1 MEDLLAC
8 RVCLATNV
16 KLNDI
21 YKYKLN
27 NVYENI
33 SGIEISPADNY
44 PQYLCIYC
52 TSLLLKYAS
61 FRDKCIKA
69 QELMKLTEQ
78 GCELLTVTKLESLAV
93 LHRTNLPYAISNLKT
108 AELIVMSPENN
119 KNLTDIHIKIEPD
132 LSFKEEQ
139 DYSDE
144 EPLANKVKKRICEEN
159 LCVKDFEA
167 NADDDRSDF
176 TLQVDVDAPDCKN
189 DVSEI
194 DIELKCLSKEEQY
207 NELLARKTS
216 QNYINSFYKCELC
229 FKGFLQDE
237 TYKKHMIRHDPSS
250 GSETCDIC
258 KTRWPNTRALKS
270 HKTTAHERKYI
281 CKLCNLEIKSSHRAK
296 EHLKWHGGHKFV
308 CKICGL
314 TFTKS
319 TSHLTHLRLH
329 HPSKNCCEICG
340 ESFLSE
346 VGLKMHYKKSH
357 REVEV
362 IVTRPKIT
370 CCVCDAHF
378 KTDEAMARHV
388 AHTADGVCDA
398 KYSSCYHCGE
408 NYPTQIALKE
418 HIKSHDNGVKCEEC
432 DRQFAHSRSFSIHY
446 QRVHLGIKLQPYKP
460 RERRPHVDWVC
471 EICGKT
477 CISNA
482 SLICHQRIHTGEK
495 PYQCRECPKRF
506 SIFQR
511 LKIHQRTHTGERP
524 FKCTVCPKAF
534 KHKAALNR
542 HDRVHSG
549 AKPYQCIH
557 CGKTFSQSNSR
568 KLHIRTVH
576 LKLPTPYRS
585 SRYRTEDTD
594 VSDNNTLKLSG

>member
-16 KLNDI
+16 KLYDL
-21 YKYKLN
+21 YKNNLN
-27 NVYENI
+27 NIYEI
-33 SGIEISPADNY
+33 ITGIEVAPADNY
-44 PQYLCIYC
+44 PQHLCVYC
-52 TSLLLKYAS
+52 TALLLKCAS
-61 FRDKCIKA
+61 FRDRCIKA
-69 QELMKLTEQ
+69 QELMKLAERE
-78 GCELLTVTKLESLAV
+78 CEILTTTKLQSIAV
-93 LHRTNLPYAISNLKT
+93 LHETNLPYTISDLNT
-108 AELIVMSPENN
+108 TEII
-119 KNLTDIHIKIEPD
+119 DIHIKTEPEVI
-132 LSFKEEQ
+132 LKEEV

-144 EPLANKVKKRICEEN
+144 EPLANKIKKKISEEE
-159 LCVKDFEA
+159 LSVKDFET
-167 NADDDRSDF
+167 NVDDDRSDIG
-176 TLQVDVDAPDCKN
+176 LQSDVGVECKN

-194 DIELKCLSKEEQY
+194 DIELKCLTKEEQY
-207 NELLARKTS
+207 NELLARKNS

-250 GSETCDIC
+250 GDQTCDIC

-270 HKTTAHERKYI
+270 HITTAHERKYT

-296 EHLKWHGGHKFV
+296 EHLRWHKGHKFV
-308 CKICGL
+308 CKMCGL
-314 TFTKS
+314 TFSKS
-319 TSHLTHLRLH
+319 TSHLTHVRLH

-346 VGLKMHYKKSH
+346 VGLRMHCKKSH

-370 CCVCDAHF
+370 CCVCDTHF
-378 KTDEAMARHV
+378 KTAEAMARHV

-398 KYSSCYHCGE
+398 KYSSCYQCGQ
-408 NYPTQIALKE
+408 NYPTQLALKE
-418 HIKSHDNGVKCEEC
+418 HMKTHDNGVKCEEC

-460 RERRPHVDWVC
+460 RDRRPHVDWVC

-482 SLICHQRIHTGEK
+482 SLVCHQRIHTGEK
-495 PYQCRECPKRF
+495 PYQCRDCPKRF

-524 FKCTVCPKAF
+524 FKCSVCPKAF

-585 SRYRTEDTD
+585 SRYRNEDTD
-594 VSDNNTLKLSG
+594 VLDNNTLK